1 MLNNLQLYRND
12 VYFNDKET
20 AKVALESQLKASS
33 DGELVIS
40 RYAITDENGAIID
53 VKTLFGIA
61 AVNESGSFPT
71 IYDFE
76 EYVNEKNLNELTIN
90 NVVGEWDDTKTAIT
104 VVLNATNLNTSDEYV
119 AVSYSGISGYSFNA
133 IEANESI
140 ESALGKI
147 EGNFTALLDL
157 IIDNEFVTAHA
168 LTKFNESL
176 GLVNG
181 TYVNISDDALLSG
194 STSFY
199 NADIILSHAIQS
211 QAEKI
216 AHLEKNPPLSG
227 SDSVDIVDGEVKIS
241 EDLTLYCEDY

>member
-61 AVNESGSFPT
+61 AVNETSSFPT

-76 EYVNEKNLNELTIN
+76 EYVKDKNLDTLTIN
-90 NVVGEWDDTKTAIT
+90 NVVGEWDDTKTAMT
-104 VVLNATNLNTSDEYV
+104 VVLNATHLNTSDEYV
-119 AVSYSGISGYSFNA
+119 AVSYSGMNGYEFDA

-147 EGNFTALLDL
+147 ESNFLTMVQL
-157 IIDNEFVTAHA
+157 IIDNEYVTANA
-168 LTKFNESL
+168 LTRFNDSL
-176 GLVNG
+176 GISNG
-181 TYVNISDDALLSG
+181 IYVEVEDDMLLSG
-194 STSFY
+194 ATSFY
-199 NADIILSHAIQS
+199 SADVILSNAIQK

-216 AHLEKNPPLSG
+216 AHLEENPPLSG
-227 SDSVDIVDGEVKIS
+227 SDSVEIVDGEVKIAD
-241 EDLTLYCEDY
+241 DLTLYCEDY